1 VQRRRRWSRA
11 EKERIVAAA
20 LEPGVVASEVARD
33 AGIDTS
39 QLFRWRQQL
48 CERTPAPLAF
58 NPVAVAP
65 VQEAAAPPLPAPSP
79 ERAGTVEIEFAT
91 GGPDADHWVGR
102 CLDGVGADQGA
113 VQDPAASMIL
123 VPTGVRVWLA
133 TGHTDMRKGF
143 ASLSLQVQ
151 EVLRRDPLCGHLF
164 CFRGRRGNLLKVIWH
179 DGQGACLFTKRL
191 ERGRFLWPSPADG
204 VVTISS
210 AQLGY
215 LLSGIDWRH
224 PQETWRPTSVG

>member
-1 VQRRRRWSRA
+1 
-11 EKERIVAAA
+11 
-20 LEPGVVASEVARD
+20 
-33 AGIDTS
+33 
-39 QLFRWRQQL
+39 
-48 CERTPAPLAF
+48 
-58 NPVAVAP
+58 
-65 VQEAAAPPLPAPSP
+65 
-79 ERAGTVEIEFAT
+79 
-91 GGPDADHWVGR
+91 
-102 CLDGVGADQGA
+102 
-113 VQDPAASMIL
+113 MITI
-123 VPTGVRVWLA
+123 PTGVRVWLA

-151 EVLRRDPLCGHLF
+151 QILHRDPLNGHLF

-215 LLSGIDWRH
+215 LFDH
-224 PQETWRPTSVG
+224 AC